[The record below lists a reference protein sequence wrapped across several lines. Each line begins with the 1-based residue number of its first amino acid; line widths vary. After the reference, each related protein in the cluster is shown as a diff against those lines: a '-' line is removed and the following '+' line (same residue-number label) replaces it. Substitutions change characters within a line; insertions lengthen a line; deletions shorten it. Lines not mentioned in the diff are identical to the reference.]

1 MKNYWKLINLVAFS
15 IFMTIFFIPT
25 DNAAAAVNCSDP
37 GVICKNGTLGG
48 NETWVSGNIYVIT
61 GGDLTVP
68 IGVTL
73 TLQEGVILKLDISKS
88 LLVDGIVNING
99 VSGNEVIITSVR
111 DDYGGDTD
119 HTAIAPAPGNW
130 KYVNFRNGSTGN
142 LNYTE
147 FRYGGGSFSYNGLLR
162 TEAGASVTVD
172 HGKFKNSQGCAIRSD
187 PAYEVTM
194 TNMASTDFT
203 GSQYNGMCFVGGSVG
218 VNATWD
224 ETEAAYILVND
235 LTVIS
240 GITLDLGPG
249 IVIKPYSSGT
259 DLFVDGTLNA
269 NGTTD
274 NRVYITSIKD
284 DSVGGQTNNNANPPA
299 PGNWASVH
307 FRNGSSGT
315 LNYMEFRYG
324 GGFISYNGLLRTDA
338 GTTVSVDHG
347 KFKKSQGCA
356 IRSDPAYEVTMTN
369 MASTDLTGSQYNGMC
384 FVGASVDVNAT
395 WDETEAAYI
404 LVNDLTVTSGITL
417 DLGPGIV
424 IKPYSSGTDL
434 FVDGILNA
442 NGTEINRI
450 NVTSINDDSVGG
462 QTNNNANK
470 PGLRNWGQIYFRENS
485 NGNLSYVQVRYGGGS
500 YGSSAIRINNSSPS
514 LTNTTVTKNPTGIF
528 VQGQFSNPTISNC
541 DIFDNSDYGMYNME
555 SGHWITAR
563 NNYWGSLDGPYDP
576 SPPGIDGSYNYGSG
590 DRVNDYI
597 DYQPWISILKN
608 SVFIPVVFNNP

>member
-269 NGTTD
+269 NGTTN
-274 NRVYITSIKD
+274 NRVYVTSIKD

-324 GGFISYNGLLRTDA
+324 GGGFYFLQWIA
-338 GTTVSVDHG
+338 
-347 KFKKSQGCA
+347 K
-356 IRSDPAYEVTMTN
+356 
-369 MASTDLTGSQYNGMC
+369 
-384 FVGASVDVNAT
+384 
-395 WDETEAAYI
+395 
-404 LVNDLTVTSGITL
+404 
-417 DLGPGIV
+417 
-424 IKPYSSGTDL
+424 
-434 FVDGILNA
+434 
-442 NGTEINRI
+442 NRC
-450 NVTSINDDSVGG
+450 
-462 QTNNNANK
+462 
-470 PGLRNWGQIYFRENS
+470 R
-485 NGNLSYVQVRYGGGS
+485 
-500 YGSSAIRINNSSPS
+500 NNS
-514 LTNTTVTKNPTGIF
+514 F
-528 VQGQFSNPTISNC
+528 C
-541 DIFDNSDYGMYNME
+541 
-555 SGHWITAR
+555 
-563 NNYWGSLDGPYDP
+563 
-576 SPPGIDGSYNYGSG
+576 
-590 DRVNDYI
+590 
-597 DYQPWISILKN
+597 
-608 SVFIPVVFNNP
+608 